1 MATKPPPASSGAT
14 PAPPPTAA
22 PEEESGPLPTRIQK
36 ALENGQV
43 QKAVQ
48 LAQQYTNQAPGSATA
63 WYLRGAAEQAAG
75 RGGKASFRKCAEL
88 SGPDSPQGAECR
100 ALAGM

>member
-1 MATKPPPASSGAT
+1 V
-14 PAPPPTAA
+14 
-22 PEEESGPLPTRIQK
+22 RIQK

-43 QKAVQ
+43 SKAVQ
-48 LAQQYTNQAPGSATA
+48 LAQQYTGQAPGSATA

-88 SGPDSPQGAECR
+88 SGPDSPQGAECK